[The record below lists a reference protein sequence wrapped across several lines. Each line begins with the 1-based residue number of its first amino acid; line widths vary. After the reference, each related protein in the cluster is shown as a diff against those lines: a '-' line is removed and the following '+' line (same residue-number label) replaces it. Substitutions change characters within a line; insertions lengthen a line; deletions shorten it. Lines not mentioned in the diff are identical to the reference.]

1 MQKSTPAKKE
11 RSDVMYSTF
20 HTGQRV
26 RIKETDKEGIVF
38 KIDPDMPYI
47 CNIRLNNGTYALQ
60 SAYKLESIEESDDN
74 QHT

>member
-26 RIKETDKEGIVF
+26 RIKETGKEGIVF

-47 CNIRLNNGTYALQ
+47 CNIRLNDETYVLQ
-60 SAYKLESIEESDDN
+60 STHKLESIEESDDSQPN
-74 QHT
+74 